1 MNRLRFEKGIAVNL
15 VLLLAVWRGQIRSC
29 KWPEPR
35 GLCRVSA
42 SCGCFAWRPCRP
54 GEWTHPSP
62 DNTAQTRGHLR
73 PAAAVSGPDNECYI
87 QPDTFIGTFININN
101 CQLELKRPWLACAL
115 QFNLAKSFWDG
126 FCLKNYFAYIYN
138 KLIDNV
144 WCWMLTYLFKASD
157 RRIMLATHTFRRS
170 CKSAGDGV
178 EPCPFVLPKIF
189 CIHNRNI
196 LCTLK
201 VSVLE

>member
-1 MNRLRFEKGIAVNL
+1 ML
-15 VLLLAVWRGQIRSC
+15 
-29 KWPEPR
+29 
-35 GLCRVSA
+35 
-42 SCGCFAWRPCRP
+42 
-54 GEWTHPSP
+54 HP
-62 DNTAQTRGHLR
+62 AR
-73 PAAAVSGPDNECYI
+73 YI
-87 QPDTFIGTFININN
+87 HFIGTFININN
-101 CQLELKRPWLACAL
+101 CQLELTGMVVRALA
-115 QFNLAKSFWDG
+115 QRAKSFCFG
-126 FCLKNYFAYIYN
+126 FYLTNYLAYTI

-144 WCWMLTYLFKASD
+144 LCWMLTCLFKASD

-201 VSVLE
+201 VSVLELLHVPTKQI